1 MPKVVPQYKE
11 QARERIIEAALRVFA
26 EKGYHE
32 TTMEDVADRLGVSEG
47 TIYLYFK
54 SKRELFKAISE
65 PGEHQVA
72 EIISSA
78 IESEDPVKRFFDLAT
93 KVYEQYES
101 ISGLIVELLA
111 EASRDAS
118 LRKIFKD
125 DFDTDRETMR
135 RFLVELR
142 KRGKIGADADI
153 DSISMANVALF
164 YGYAI
169 SRLLGVSK
177 EEAKRAYSEA
187 MRLMLNGTLTKS
199 ARQRT
204 LGATDMHHT

>member
-11 QARERIIEAALRVFA
+11 QARERIIDAALRVFA

-32 TTMEDVADRLGVSEG
+32 TTMEDVADKLGVSEG

-54 SKRELFKAISE
+54 SKKELFKAISE

-72 EIISSA
+72 EVISSA
-78 IESEDPVKRFFDLAT
+78 IESEDPVKSFFDLAT
-93 KVYEQYES
+93 KVYEQYEP

-118 LRKIFKD
+118 LRKILRD
-125 DFDTDRETMR
+125 DFDTDRATMQK
-135 RFLVELR
+135 FLEELR
-142 KRGKIGADADI
+142 KRGKIDADADI
-153 DSISMANVALF
+153 DSISMAIVALF

-169 SRLLGVSK
+169 SRLLGVEK
-177 EEAKRAYSEA
+177 EEVKRAYSKA
-187 MRLMLNGTLTKS
+187 MRVMLEAPPTKS
-199 ARQRT
+199 ARRK
-204 LGATDMHHT
+204 L

>member
-1 MPKVVPQYKE
+1 MPKVLPQYKE
-11 QARERIIEAALRVFA
+11 QARERIIEGALRVFA

-32 TTMEDVADRLGVSEG
+32 TTMEDVANRLEVSEG

-65 PGEHQVA
+65 PGEHLLA
-72 EIISSA
+72 EVISSA
-78 IESEDPVKRFFDLAT
+78 IESEDPVKSFFDLAT
-93 KVYEQYES
+93 NVYEQYEP

-118 LRKIFKD
+118 LRKILRD

-135 RFLVELR
+135 KFLVELR
-142 KRGKIGADADI
+142 KRGKIAVDADT
-153 DSISMANVALF
+153 DSISVAIVALF

-169 SRLLGVSK
+169 SRLLGVGK
-177 EEAKRAYSEA
+177 DEVKRAYTEA
-187 MRLMLNGTLTKS
+187 MRIMLTGTLAKS
-199 ARQRT
+199 ARRSP
-204 LGATDMHHT
+204 

>member
-1 MPKVVPQYKE
+1 MLDNEMPKVVPQYKE
-11 QARERIIEAALRVFA
+11 QARERIIETALHVFA

-54 SKRELFKAISE
+54 SKKELFKAISE

-72 EIISSA
+72 EVISSA
-78 IESEDPVKRFFDLAT
+78 IESEDPVKSFFELAT
-93 KVYEQYES
+93 KVYEQYEP

-118 LRKIFKD
+118 LRKILRD
-125 DFDTDRETMR
+125 DFDMDRETMR
-135 RFLVELR
+135 KFLMELR
-142 KRGKIGADADI
+142 KRGKIDADADV
-153 DSISMANVALF
+153 DSISMAFVALF

-169 SRLLGVSK
+169 SRLLGVGK
-177 EEAKRAYSEA
+177 EDVKRAYSEV
-187 MRLMLNGTLTKS
+187 MRVMLEAPPTKS
-199 ARQRT
+199 ARRT
-204 LGATDMHHT
+204 L